1 MFEDRNHAGMQLSS
15 RLEEY
20 RSRNDV
26 FVVGIPRGGVVV
38 ADAISHELKLPL
50 TIISVK
56 KLAAPGNPELA
67 IGAVCANGERFI
79 DWGLALRIGVEQ
91 QYLDQE
97 ISQKLDQA
105 KEREKLYEIE
115 SLEEISKNRNIVIL
129 VDDGVATGA
138 TVLGAKMCI
147 SNKKLKTV
155 LVVPVIAKDVFKRF
169 KKEFDQIVSL
179 EVVDNFGAV
188 GQYYREFSQVSDEE
202 VINILKEH
210 KHKNI

>member
-20 RSRNDV
+20 RGRNDI
-26 FVVGIPRGGVVV
+26 FVVGIPRGGVMV
-38 ADAISHELKLPL
+38 ADSIAHNYKVPL
-50 TIISVK
+50 TVISVK

-67 IGAVCANGERFI
+67 IGAVCASGERFI
-79 DWGLALRIGVEQ
+79 DWELALRIGVEQ
-91 QYLDQE
+91 EYLDQE
-97 ISQKLDQA
+97 ITQKLEQA
-105 KEREKLYEIE
+105 KEREKLYGTM
-115 SLEEISKNRNIVIL
+115 SLEVISKNKSTVIL

-138 TVLGAKMCI
+138 TVVAAKKCI
-147 SNKKLKTV
+147 SNKKLTTV
-155 LVVPVIAKDVFKRF
+155 LAVPVIAKDVYKRF
-169 KKEFDQIVSL
+169 KKEFDQIVAI

-202 VINILKEH
+202 VIKILKKH